1 MGEVGVWILHPDLTA
16 IMIGMAGCLPGLDRL
31 FDDGVARFRGLRV
44 GLVANPASVD
54 RELVHAVERFARCR
68 DWRFT
73 AVFGP
78 QHGVRADRQDNMVES
93 PDEVDPR
100 LGIPVYSLYAQNRK
114 PVPAMLEDVDVL
126 FCDLFDVGTR
136 AYTFVWTAIL
146 AMQACAENRKRFVVL
161 DRPNPIGGC
170 MVEGPVLDLAYRSFI
185 GLYPI
190 PMRHGL
196 TVGELAAFVN
206 SECGIGAD
214 LEVIQLANWH
224 RGQWL
229 DCTDLPW
236 VMPSPN
242 MPTLSTAT
250 VYPGTVL
257 VEGTNL
263 SEGRGTTRPFEL
275 IGAPFLDGGRM
286 ATYLGALNLPGARFR
301 PVWFRPTFDKWCGE
315 LCGGVQIHVTDRLCF
330 RPFRTGLAVLRAA
343 IELAPGEFT
352 WRQPPFE
359 YEYHKLPID
368 ILAGTDRLRWQLE
381 RGASLES
388 MEAEWNAGLLSF
400 QNACAPYSLYT

>member
-1 MGEVGVWILHPDLTA
+1 
-16 IMIGMAGCLPGLDRL
+16 MIGMTGSLSGLDRL
-31 FDDGVARFRGLRV
+31 FADGVSRFRGLRV
-44 GLVANPASVD
+44 GLLANPASVD
-54 RELVHAVERFARCR
+54 RDLVHAVERFARCR
-68 DWRFT
+68 DWRLT

-78 QHGVRADRQDNMVES
+78 QHGARADRQDNMIES
-93 PDEVDPR
+93 PDEIDPR

-114 PVPAMLEDVDVL
+114 PVPAMLENVDVL
-126 FCDLFDVGTR
+126 FCDLFDVGAR

-146 AMQACAENRKRFVVL
+146 AMQACAENRRRFVVL
-161 DRPNPIGGC
+161 DRPNPIGGS
-170 MVEGPVLDLAYRSFI
+170 MVEGPVLDPAYRSFI

-206 SECGIGAD
+206 SEFGIRAD
-214 LEVIQLANWH
+214 LEVIQLDNWH
-224 RGQWL
+224 REQWL
-229 DCTDLPW
+229 DRTDLPW

-275 IGAPFLDGGRM
+275 IGAPFLDADRM
-286 ATYLGALNLPGARFR
+286 AGCLSAQNLPGARFR

-330 RPFRTGLAVLRAA
+330 QPFRTGLAILRAA
-343 IELAPGEFT
+343 IEVASGKFA

-368 ILAGTDRLRWQLE
+368 ILTGTDRVRRQLDQ
-381 RGASLES
+381 GASPES
-388 MEAEWNAGLLSF
+388 IEAEWQRDLLSF
-400 QNACAPYSLYT
+400 RNVRARYLLYP